1 MTKTN
6 VYHNSV
12 YVDWVTS
19 DPDVNE
25 AIFYKV
31 RELEVEDKVRCMR
44 HSNRPV
50 GSIHTY
56 VRYSCSKLL
65 ERHFKTKKNN
75 LNPSTIKVKYKG
87 ITYHVRPLLGPMTVT
102 GEQFVLTSALASSPG
117 MNARRPETAE
127 ACWKELQQ
135 RMSPVVH
142 CSI

>member
-1 MTKTN
+1 M
-6 VYHNSV
+6 H
-12 YVDWVTS
+12 
-19 DPDVNE
+19 
-25 AIFYKV
+25 
-31 RELEVEDKVRCMR
+31 R
-44 HSNRPV
+44 SNRPAAC
-50 GSIHTY
+50 TY
-56 VRYSCSKLL
+56 VHYSCSKSL
-65 ERHFKTKKNN
+65 ERHCKTKNN
-75 LNPSTIKVKYKG
+75 INLSSTEKVKYKR